1 MTRLILAFMLTI
13 CGVLSPAIGR
23 AEDRAIYSPLI
34 HVNPEK
40 GFIIVSADGK
50 VFAVEASPAAKPHLS
65 KLPPSGMIDIVVEL
79 REKDQPPLL
88 KKWKLASGESSCK
101 VFDGSAC
108 K

>member
-1 MTRLILAFMLTI
+1 MIRFILTFILPLI
-13 CGVLSPAIGR
+13 VLIVPVPSR
-23 AEDRAIYSPLI
+23 AEDRSIYSPLI

-40 GFIIVSADGK
+40 GFIVVSADGK
-50 VFAVEASPAAKPHLS
+50 VFAVEASPTAKPHLS

-79 REKDQPPLL
+79 RGGDQPPLL
-88 KKWKLASGESSCK
+88 KKWKLMSGESACK